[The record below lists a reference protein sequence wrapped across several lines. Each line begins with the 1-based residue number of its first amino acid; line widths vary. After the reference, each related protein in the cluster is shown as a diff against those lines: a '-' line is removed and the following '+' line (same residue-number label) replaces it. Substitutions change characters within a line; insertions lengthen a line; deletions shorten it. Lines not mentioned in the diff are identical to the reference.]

1 MFGKL
6 LILSLFV
13 GCILSTFDQK
23 YIHKEIPIET
33 FEPFTEK
40 YDTISSRHCSQV
52 CDNNL
57 ECQAFQFQD
66 SVCIGSLIMTICT
79 LFKQVKSHMI
89 PAVLSGSLISVNWK
103 VNYDRF
109 LCKTAFFLHSLSK
122 F

>member
-1 MFGKL
+1 MFGKF
-6 LILSLFV
+6 LIFSLFV
-13 GCILSTFDQK
+13 GSILSTLDQK

-40 YDTISSRHCSQV
+40 YDSLSSRHCSQV

-66 SVCIGSLIMTICT
+66 SVCIGTLIMTICT
-79 LFKQVKSHMI
+79 LFKQVKSNLI

-103 VNYDRF
+103 VNYDRI
-109 LCKTAFFLHSLSK
+109 LCKTVFCIA
-122 F
+122 

>member
-13 GCILSTFDQK
+13 GGILSTFDQK

-79 LFKQVKSHMI
+79 LFKQVKSNLL
-89 PAVLSGSLISVNWK
+89 PAVFSGSLISVNWK
-103 VNYDRF
+103 VKYDRF
-109 LCKTAFFLHSLSK
+109 LCKTAVFGIA
-122 F
+122 

>member
-6 LILSLFV
+6 LIFSLFV

-89 PAVLSGSLISVNWK
+89 PAVLSGSVISVNWK
-103 VNYDRF
+103 VNYDRI
-109 LCKTAFFLHSLSK
+109 LCKTAFFCIA
-122 F
+122 